1 MGMRRRNPIDEIEQL
16 FERMSRQFEE
26 GDLSFGVQSVA
37 IDLEERPEE
46 FVLTAD
52 LPGYD
57 REEIELS
64 IAEDTLRLSAEHE
77 ESTEESHEESAEERT
92 YVRKERRRRTVSRS
106 VTLPEPIDEEAASAT
121 YTNGVLTVTLPRVG
135 AEESK
140 TIDIE

>member
-77 ESTEESHEESAEERT
+77 ESTEESHEEATEERT